1 MKGKE
6 KSRVR
11 VAVEPEE
18 KGPYVLAGFRMSTA
32 RFSEGSLKKK
42 TD

>member
-1 MKGKE
+1 VKGKE
-6 KSRVR
+6 KSRVT

-18 KGPYVLAGFRMSTA
+18 KGPYLLAGFWISTT
-32 RFSEGSLKKK
+32 RFSGGSLKKK

>member
-6 KSRVR
+6 KGRMG
-11 VAVEPEE
+11 VALEPEE
-18 KGPYVLAGFRMSTA
+18 KGPYFLADFQMSTV
-32 RFSEGSLKKK
+32 RFSEGSWKKK

>member
-6 KSRVR
+6 KGRVE
-11 VAVEPEE
+11 VAQEPEE
-18 KGPYVLAGFRMSTA
+18 KGPYFLAGFQMSA
-32 RFSEGSLKKK
+32 APFSEGSLKKK